1 MIAVLPRHEK
11 NAFQMTS
18 SLQSLMNALLLALGI
33 VLMTTVLMRAMG
45 REWGDLRVW
54 TGAST
59 PHTSQ
64 GLLDPYTFTHV
75 LHGIILYYCLGAV
88 EARRGVKWSW
98 TTKLALATT
107 IEAAWELVENT
118 DTVINKYRQQ
128 TASLGYTGDSVINS
142 KVDQLAMIA
151 GFYFA
156 HYVPGWVSLAAVLVT
171 EVALLIAVRD
181 NLTLNVVQL
190 LAPS

>member
-1 MIAVLPRHEK
+1 MK
-11 NAFQMTS
+11 
-18 SLQSLMNALLLALGI
+18 ALLLALAI
-33 VLMTTVLMRAMG
+33 VLVSAVVLRAMG
-45 REWGDLRVW
+45 RVWGHFKVW
-54 TGAST
+54 TGANT

-75 LHGIILYYCLGAV
+75 LHGIILYYALGAV
-88 EARRGVKWSW
+88 EVRRGVTWSW

-107 IEAAWELVENT
+107 IEAAWELAENT

-128 TASLGYTGDSVINS
+128 TVSLGYTGDSVINS

-156 HYVPGWVSLAAVLVT
+156 HYVPGWVSLAVVLAT
-171 EVALLIAVRD
+171 ELALLIAVRD

-190 LAPS
+190 LAPSQRILEWQARV